1 MQEVFAIPVVDE
13 IRNNNSN
20 DENNSTENDFEPG
33 NEIINDPEITT
44 SDFDENDEK
53 FNIDK
58 INELFSSEKIV

>member
-33 NEIINDPEITT
+33 NEIINDPEITA

>member
-13 IRNNNSN
+13 IMNNNSN

>member
-33 NEIINDPEITT
+33 NEIINDPEIST

>member
-33 NEIINDPEITT
+33 NEIINDPQITT